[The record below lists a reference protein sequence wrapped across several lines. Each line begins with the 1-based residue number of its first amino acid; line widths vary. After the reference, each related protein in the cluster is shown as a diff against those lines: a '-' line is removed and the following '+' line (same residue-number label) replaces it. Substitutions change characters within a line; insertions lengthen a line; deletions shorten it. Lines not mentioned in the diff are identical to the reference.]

1 MSSLRKATLLQILK
15 LREQSEPLWLWFKSQ
30 PDSDFQTSLPLIS
43 SVNLAS
49 YLYYLAPCCGNVACI
64 RITGWGL
71 WGGVVK
77 KQIPEHN
84 SPVILIHQVGGGAEG
99 LAFLTSS
106 QVMLFLPGPH
116 VE

>member
-1 MSSLRKATLLQILK
+1 MG
-15 LREQSEPLWLWFKSQ
+15 
-30 PDSDFQTSLPLIS
+30 
-43 SVNLAS
+43 VV
-49 YLYYLAPCCGNVACI
+49 G
-64 RITGWGL
+64 
-71 WGGVVK
+71 GGVVK
-77 KQIPEHN
+77 KQTPEHN